1 MNFQKFF
8 KEAVKDCVMKITIK
22 RKNLKPFKCPNCK
35 TKLSK
40 GSIFCQNCGEKIEVD
55 EILKK
60 EKIVKLVE
68 KYSRKLDV
76 GYYSVLHTYKDIDD
90 KHKKNLLKF
99 DKNLYVGD
107 FACILDRSILHSC
120 KEGLLFMLSGF
131 YYHIGPFSGA
141 DFFKYSDIGTMTP
154 MDIDKLRIYFK
165 DNSYKEISV
174 IWYAEP
180 LKELLEK
187 IIEIDRLADTSYTN
201 QSKSGHTSGIFSRR
215 NRKSYFEGQISGYNR
230 CSREYEAKLR
240 RQADLFLNTTNK
252 WKQERFE
259 YEQLLDEYE
268 KTIEELERQI
278 EKSPSAEYEN
288 RLEHVKETEQRLRK
302 LSE

>member
-1 MNFQKFF
+1 MDFQKFF
-8 KEAVKDCVMKITIK
+8 KEVVKDCVMEITTK
-22 RKNLKPFKCPNCK
+22 KKNLKPFKCPNCRA
-35 TKLSK
+35 KLPR
-40 GSIFCQNCGEKIEVD
+40 GSIFCPTCGKKIEVD

-68 KYSRKLDV
+68 KYSSKVNTHWDT
-76 GYYSVLHTYKDIDD
+76 VLHTYKNIDD

-99 DKNLYVGD
+99 DKNLFVGD
-107 FACILDRSILHSC
+107 FACILDRSILNSC

-131 YYHIGPFSGA
+131 YYHWGPFSGA
-141 DFFKYSDIGTMTP
+141 DFFKYSDIDTMTP

-174 IWYAEP
+174 FWYAEP

-215 NRKSYFEGQISGYNR
+215 NRKSYCEGQISGYNR

-240 RQADLFLNTTNK
+240 LQADLFLNTTNK

-268 KTIEELERQI
+268 KTIEELEKQI
-278 EKSPSAEYEN
+278 EKSPSAEYES
-288 RLEHVKETEQRLRK
+288 RLEHMKETEQRLRK